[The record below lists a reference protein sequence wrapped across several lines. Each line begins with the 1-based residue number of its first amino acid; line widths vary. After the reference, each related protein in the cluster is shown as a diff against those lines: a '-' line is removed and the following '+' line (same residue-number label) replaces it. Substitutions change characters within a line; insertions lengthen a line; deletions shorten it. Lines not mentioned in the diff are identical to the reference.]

1 MGSKL
6 IDKTTN
12 YTRQA
17 QGGVVTHE
25 VEDDGRV
32 TGARTTGAF
41 PRGGLESRSGR
52 DELMQEKA
60 EMMDSMGMTKF
71 GQVTATDADFEWLQ
85 KKRETAEFAN
95 LDAWIGK
102 NFHTPDV
109 ATRKW
114 LQETFPVSLFLSVK
128 CEIARR
134 LESAL
139 ANTLLF

>member
-1 MGSKL
+1 MASL
-6 IDKTTN
+6 IDQTTK

-17 QGGVVTHE
+17 QGGVVTHDIDPE
-25 VEDDGRV
+25 GI

-41 PRGGLESRSGR
+41 PRGGLESRSSR
-52 DELMQEKA
+52 DEIMQEKA
-60 EMMDSMGMTKF
+60 EFLKDAKAGSAMTPF
-71 GQVTATDADFEWLQ
+71 GEVIATDEDFKWLQ

-114 LQETFPVSLFLSVK
+114 LQGMNHFK
-128 CEIARR
+128 
-134 LESAL
+134 LES
-139 ANTLLF
+139 F